1 MKTTER
7 FRRETIISKIRAAW
21 RSSELT
27 GLDNL
32 NPRERRVLE
41 ARLIADEPM
50 TIEQLSAE
58 FGVARVR
65 VRQLEDRIIEKLSNN
80 LSTR

>member
-1 MKTTER
+1 
-7 FRRETIISKIRAAW
+7 
-21 RSSELT
+21 
-27 GLDNL
+27 LDNL

-65 VRQLEDRIIEKLSNN
+65 VTQLEDRIIEKLSNN